1 MSNSSVTSLYIY
13 NCDGDCISALLFAF
27 TFLIWLCCLCGLS
40 IKRSMRTKII
50 RMTSLDN
57 NEEGSLIV
65 NNDFVVVDE
74 NIEKPPEYVE

>member
-1 MSNSSVTSLYIY
+1 
-13 NCDGDCISALLFAF
+13 
-27 TFLIWLCCLCGLS
+27 
-40 IKRSMRTKII
+40 
-50 RMTSLDN
+50 MTSLDN